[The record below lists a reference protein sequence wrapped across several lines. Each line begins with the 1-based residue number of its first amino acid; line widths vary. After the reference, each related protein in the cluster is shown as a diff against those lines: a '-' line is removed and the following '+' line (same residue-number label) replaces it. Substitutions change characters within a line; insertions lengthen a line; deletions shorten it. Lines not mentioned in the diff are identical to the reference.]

1 MKRLDDLTVKS
12 SWSLVLAAFTLM
24 VLLIGGVSGYANH
37 HNGEA
42 FEALDQLHAE
52 RTETLRDAYIELL
65 RQERGLNAD
74 AV

>member
-37 HNGEA
+37 HNGRPSRRSTNCTPNA
-42 FEALDQLHAE
+42 PTPCAVP
-52 RTETLRDAYIELL
+52 TLPCCVRS
-65 RQERGLNAD
+65 